1 MMHVTNLTKT
11 FHDGSRDIEILK
23 GLTLSVPTG
32 QKVAIIGPSGSGK
45 STLLSLIS
53 GLDRPTSGSVV
64 IDGIDIASLAE
75 QDLAVFRNQKVS
87 IVFQSFELVQ
97 FFSAYENVMLP
108 LAIRNQKDPATI
120 DQIFHDVELTH
131 RKHNM
136 PSTLSGGE
144 QQRVAIARTIA
155 AGSEIIFAD
164 EPTGNLDAKTGA
176 KILDLLLRT
185 VASGGKTLVV
195 ITHDMNIAKQMDVIY
210 RLEDG
215 KLVPVTTA

>member
-1 MMHVTNLTKT
+1 MIHVTNLTKT

-23 GLTLSVPTG
+23 GLSLSVPTG

-64 IDGIDIASLAE
+64 IDGVDIASLTE
-75 QDLAVFRNQKVS
+75 KDLAVFRNQKVS

-97 FFSAYENVMLP
+97 FFSAHENVMLP
-108 LAIRNQKDPATI
+108 LAIRSKPDTSAV
-120 DQIFHDVELTH
+120 DQIFREVELSH
-131 RKHNM
+131 RQNNM

-215 KLVPVTTA
+215 KLVLVTAE

>member
-1 MMHVTNLTKT
+1 MIHVTNLTKT